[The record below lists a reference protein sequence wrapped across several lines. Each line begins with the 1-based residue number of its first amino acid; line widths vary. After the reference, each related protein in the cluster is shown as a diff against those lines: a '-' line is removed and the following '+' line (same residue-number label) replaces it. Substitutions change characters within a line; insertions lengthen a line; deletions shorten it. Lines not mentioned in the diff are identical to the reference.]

1 MADVLKYY
9 ALVNNIK
16 VQTPFVDE
24 FPMTNKEIYKQSDDV
39 LKARFEYA
47 NGLIYEVDISPIISF
62 IRSNKKLKQMP
73 DGSYQFEI

>member
-1 MADVLKYY
+1 MADVLKNY

-47 NGLIYEVDISPIISF
+47 NGLIYEVDINPIISF